1 MFNLNRETELSNEL
15 LQKILNKFM
24 TTERPKLQRWDDYY
38 RGKHAILN
46 KSYSDASKECNHIIT
61 NYCKIITDTYSGYIC
76 GKPISYFSN
85 DDITDIQDTLNYN
98 DSASQDMAM
107 ITNALIYGVAYELQW
122 VDKYAQIRY
131 CQVNP
136 LNCFAIFDN
145 TLDCE
150 LLYFVRW
157 YKVNSIDETDST
169 YIVEVYDSNSVRRY
183 KSFGMGGA
191 LEFIDEEA
199 HYFGDVPVSVF
210 YLNENEENIFN
221 SVITLNDAYNELQSS
236 EIDDFNAWVDAYL
249 TFTGVNAEIDDISAM
264 KENRVLILPEGAEA
278 NWLTKNAND
287 TQIVNILENIKKNIF
302 KVTAC
307 PDMADETFLAQSGT
321 ALAYKLVG
329 FENVASGIV
338 ARFIKALQRRIE
350 LICNVLNLKASDAT
364 WRDIN
369 INFVRNLPINLTET
383 VNLVNSLK
391 GVVSDATLLAQ
402 LPFIKDISAE
412 LEAIKK
418 QKEEE
423 VKIYDFD

>member
-1 MFNLNRETELSNEL
+1 MFNLNRDTELSNEL

-122 VDKYAQIRY
+122 VDKYAQVRY
-131 CQVNP
+131 CQINP

-249 TFTGVNAEIDDISAM
+249 TFTGVNAETDDISAM

-278 NWLTKNAND
+278 SWLTKNAND